1 MTQQTFDGMPPDPSP
16 AADPRGGIVGD
27 RHLLA
32 VQTFDVARL
41 TTYPVPLVPGTFV
54 AVSGVGPK
62 GDSNGSGKTSFLGAV
77 SLLLGESQWRLE
89 ADGGRSAAGLLWRP
103 QAAGVAAEDR
113 YVPADF
119 GYIVGVFADP
129 LPAGLTVEQARAH
142 LNRTAIT
149 VWLRLSATPKYIRV
163 RWTLGLHVAQAADD
177 TDRYAEA
184 NRLWNALPSKGEL
197 GPQRMAA
204 ALYGEAPRCMA
215 YLDTTLRKAAPSLLS
230 QQMTEMRPEEIGESL
245 IALTGRDNLLETE
258 QEQRRALADHQVRL
272 HETETFHGTRLR
284 EEDADL
290 DGVRARNRARD
301 LLDEGEHLWRLHNAR
316 GYLDAR
322 TAFDEATL
330 LVERAKGA
338 MEEGIKERDRL
349 RTAWEEIAG
358 RTDLA
363 ETEQAAYDVYR
374 LAEEKA
380 QTTRTQDG
388 VLRATLTRLAGE
400 KVPLLAQAADWSG
413 TPVPTLDER
422 ETTARGKATAA
433 EADRLTAQRAFT
445 VAEQA
450 LTEAE
455 AGGGGDAGQAR
466 AALLAAGIP
475 AAILLDQITLAPDA
489 RPAWEPRLYP
499 HRATVVIA
507 PDHRDR
513 AAAAL
518 ADQPGAALVLADG
531 PLDTEPGPL
540 PDGVSTPLPLAG
552 FLTTLA
558 TRTRHEPTPDRATDP
573 DLGETTLG
581 GFPAEIA
588 GRAARVAAA
597 RTALDTA
604 RTGLN
609 ATAEIARLANLTLEE
624 IGHDRAAGQA
634 ASQIARLEKEM
645 EEHQNTLTTLAE
657 PMRTH
662 TQDAATA
669 HQAWTT
675 AKALKE
681 GHERE
686 IELARNAFTFAEQQ
700 AARLTREHADRDNER
715 RQVRVDWWTQQW
727 PDGRDAAEALL
738 ADQPD
743 DLRGLR
749 PVSYRGRAADAL
761 KDALS
766 AYESA
771 VTELP
776 PELEEAKRR
785 RQALLEGEPVD
796 ARTVDFT
803 SIAAPLRSLLD
814 AAADRDHLMEER
826 IALSRAER
834 ERDLASAAEEIDG
847 ITRDLR
853 ATQDMTARSLLTAL
867 GRISE
872 RLDELSRERGGHG
885 AELRI
890 EHEPPDSPGVPWRW
904 KVTPRWRRSATGGMV
919 SYREVANGAQV
930 KVFAIQ
936 LVLAALLAAEGA
948 GGRMLVLDELG
959 NSLGDTNRRNVLAS
973 LHQVAAD
980 KNLTILGTCQ
990 DSVIG
995 DAAQQ
1000 CGEVLWFHHASD
1012 ADPYNQPTRAWGYDP
1027 QEAQV
1032 LLVAPWLRAGRD
1044 LA

>member
-1 MTQQTFDGMPPDPSP
+1 MTQQVFDQMPPDPAP
-16 AADPRGGIVGD
+16 GADSRGGIIGD

-32 VQTFDVARL
+32 VQTFDIARL
-41 TTYPVPLVPGTFV
+41 TTYPVPLVPGTFI

-77 SLLLGESQWRLE
+77 SLLLGEAQWRLE
-89 ADGGRSAAGLLWRP
+89 SDSGRSAAGLLWRP

-113 YVPADF
+113 YLPADF

-163 RWTLGLHVAQAADD
+163 RWTLGLHVAEAADD
-177 TDRYAEA
+177 AERYAEA
-184 NRLWNALPSKGEL
+184 NRRWHALPPKGEL

-258 QEQRRALADHQVRL
+258 QEQRRTLADHQVRL
-272 HETETFHGTRLR
+272 HEKQTFHATRLR
-284 EEDADL
+284 EGDADL

-322 TAFDEATL
+322 TAFDEATVR
-330 LVERAKGA
+330 VERAKGA
-338 MEEGIKERDRL
+338 MKEGIKERDRL
-349 RTAWEEIAG
+349 RVVWGTIAG
-358 RTDLA
+358 RTDLE
-363 ETEQAAYDVYR
+363 ETEQTAYEVYR
-374 LAEEKA
+374 HAEDKA
-380 QTTRTQDG
+380 QGIRTRDG
-388 VLRATLTRLAGE
+388 VLRSEIARLGRE
-400 KVPLLAQAADWSG
+400 KTPLLGQAADWSG
-413 TPVPTLDER
+413 TPVPTLLNR
-422 ETTARGKATAA
+422 ETAARGKATNA
-433 EADRLTAQRAFT
+433 EADRLTAQRAHAA
-445 VAEQA
+445 AETA

-455 AGGGGDAGQAR
+455 AGGGGPAGQAR
-466 AALLAAGIP
+466 TVLLDAGIP
-475 AAILLDQITLAPDA
+475 AAILLDQITLTPDA

-499 HRATVVIA
+499 HRAAVVIA
-507 PDHRDR
+507 PEHRDR
-513 AAAAL
+513 AATTL

-531 PLDTEPGPL
+531 PLDTDPGPL
-540 PDGVSTPLPLAG
+540 PDGVITTLPLAG
-552 FLTTLA
+552 FLAILDA
-558 TRTRHEPTPDRATDP
+558 RTRHEPTPDRAHDA

-581 GFPAEIA
+581 GFPTEIA
-588 GRAARVAAA
+588 GRAARITAA
-597 RTALDTA
+597 RAA
-604 RTGLN
+604 RDDAHTRLGAATG
-609 ATAEIARLANLTLEE
+609 TARLANLALEE
-624 IGHDRAAGQA
+624 AGHDRAAGEA
-634 ASQIARLEKEM
+634 AARIARLEDEIA
-645 EEHQNTLTTLAE
+645 EQQAALAALAE
-657 PMRTH
+657 PLRAH
-662 TQDAATA
+662 TQAAETA

-700 AARLTREHADRDNER
+700 ATRLTAEHADRENER

-738 ADQPD
+738 AEQPD
-743 DLRGLR
+743 DLRDLK

-803 SIAAPLRSLLD
+803 SIAAPLRDLLD
-814 AAADRDHLMEER
+814 AAADRDRLMEER
-826 IALSRAER
+826 IALARAER
-834 ERDLASAAEEIDG
+834 DRDLASAAEEIDG
-847 ITRDLR
+847 ITGDLR

-904 KVTPRWRRSATGGMV
+904 KVTPRWRRSATGGLV

-959 NSLGDTNRRNVLAS
+959 NSLGDTNRRNVLAA

-980 KNLTILGTCQ
+980 KDLTILGTCQ

-1012 ADPYNQPTRAWGYDP
+1012 ADPYNQPTRAWGYD
-1027 QEAQV
+1027 AQDERV
-1032 LLVAPWLRAGRD
+1032 RLIAPWLRAGRD